1 MITLEYSKWENFIK
15 VINKAKQSCKNINI
29 SVFEHFPD
37 IRKTLQMPNNAEKII
52 DDYRLTRYA
61 CYLIAQNG
69 DSRKKTIAL
78 AQTYFAIQTRKQE
91 LTKQEYNKLTEDE
104 KRLYTRENVRNK
116 NKYLFNTA
124 RMSGVQNYGKFNNY
138 GYKGLY
144 NGETSKDIA
153 TRKGISEKEDI
164 LDYMS
169 STELAANLFRITQTD
184 ELLKNKNVNN
194 ENDACITHHKVGQ
207 AVRQT
212 IKRIG
217 GTMPENLPTSN
228 KSAKQIEKEKDKILD
243 YNSQFKKKKLK

>member
-1 MITLEYSKWENFIK
+1 MKNNFIYKTEKDFESIKYTDENGVGFWYARELMITLEYSKWENFIK
-15 VINKAKQSCKNINI
+15 VINKANQSCKNSNI

-78 AQTYFAIQTRKQE
+78 TQTYFAIQTRKQE
-91 LTKQEYNKLTEDE
+91 LTRQEYDKLSEDE

-124 RMSGVQNYGKFNNY
+124 KMSGVQNYGKFNNY

-144 NGETSKDIA
+144 NSEISKDIA
-153 TRKGISEKEDI
+153 YRKGISEK
-164 LDYMS
+164 
-169 STELAANLFRITQTD
+169 
-184 ELLKNKNVNN
+184 
-194 ENDACITHHKVGQ
+194 
-207 AVRQT
+207 
-212 IKRIG
+212 
-217 GTMPENLPTSN
+217 
-228 KSAKQIEKEKDKILD
+228 
-243 YNSQFKKKKLK
+243 